1 MRTDIV
7 QGVLLIIF
15 KTRNKGYTP
24 SSSIP
29 FFDRFQIF
37 SLLLLSHVYITLY
50 LTFWY
55 NYALLF
61 LAHTVSSSLSLS
73 LSLSPSLSLSLPLS
87 LSPSFFPS
95 FSLSLFHFLSLPLS
109 LPLSLSPS
117 FFPSFSLS
125 LFPFSLPLY
134 LSLSLTSNLTS
145 LGQLKHQTKI
155 MWLTL
160 IITSI
165 SNIYLQLPEFH

>member
-15 KTRNKGYTP
+15 KIRNKGYTP

-61 LAHTVSSSLSLS
+61 LAHTVSSSLSL
-73 LSLSPSLSLSLPLS
+73 P
-87 LSPSFFPS
+87 LSPSFS
-95 FSLSLFHFLSLPLS
+95 LSLPLS
-109 LPLSLSPS
+109 LPLSQFLPLSFSPY
-117 FFPSFSLS
+117 FTFSLS
-125 LFPFSLPLY
+125 LFLSLFLSLTLSFP
-134 LSLSLTSNLTS
+134 LSLSPYFPFSPS
-145 LGQLKHQTKI
+145 L
-155 MWLTL
+155 
-160 IITSI
+160 SI
-165 SNIYLQLPEFH
+165 SLSNF